1 MPRES
6 GGLKNAAS
14 GPVAAVQG
22 SDPRDNK
29 TMTDQEQDRDP
40 WEEFDSLKAAGP
52 DRVAGYPGGEP
63 QGFGFRTGVRSARV
77 AFGFAVYS
85 LALGSILV
93 LTGAIVFI
101 SSGKWLLLGLMA
113 LIEVVFV
120 LAFRRLVIL
129 ARNRRL
135 SG

>member
-1 MPRES
+1 
-6 GGLKNAAS
+6 
-14 GPVAAVQG
+14 
-22 SDPRDNK
+22 
-29 TMTDQEQDRDP
+29 MTDQQQDRDP
-40 WEEFDSLKAAGP
+40 WEEFDRLKPAAP

-101 SSGKWLLLGLMA
+101 GSGKWLLLGLMVV
-113 LIEVVFV
+113 IELVFV
-120 LAFRRLVIL
+120 LAFRRLVAQ
-129 ARNRRL
+129 ARNRRS

>member
-1 MPRES
+1 
-6 GGLKNAAS
+6 
-14 GPVAAVQG
+14 
-22 SDPRDNK
+22 
-29 TMTDQEQDRDP
+29 MTNQQQDRDP
-40 WEEFDSLKAAGP
+40 WEEFDKLQPAGP

-77 AFGFAVYS
+77 ALGFAVYS

-101 SSGKWLLLGLMA
+101 SSGKWLLLGLMV

-120 LAFRRLVIL
+120 LAFRRLMVQV
-129 ARNRRL
+129 RNRRAA
-135 SG
+135 G

>member
-1 MPRES
+1 
-6 GGLKNAAS
+6 
-14 GPVAAVQG
+14 
-22 SDPRDNK
+22 
-29 TMTDQEQDRDP
+29 MTDQQQDRDP
-40 WEEFDSLKAAGP
+40 WEEFDSLKPAGP

-77 AFGFAVYS
+77 ALGFAVYS

-101 SSGKWLLLGLMA
+101 GSGKWLLLGLMV

-120 LAFRRLVIL
+120 LAFRRLVAQ
-129 ARNRRL
+129 ARNRRA

>member
-1 MPRES
+1 
-6 GGLKNAAS
+6 
-14 GPVAAVQG
+14 
-22 SDPRDNK
+22 
-29 TMTDQEQDRDP
+29 MTDQQQDRDP
-40 WEEFDSLKAAGP
+40 WEEFDRLTPAGP

-85 LALGSILV
+85 LALGSIMV
-93 LTGAIVFI
+93 LTGAVVFI
-101 SSGKWLLLGLMA
+101 GSGKWLLLGLMV

-120 LAFRRLVIL
+120 LAFRRLVAQ
-129 ARNRRL
+129 ARNRRS